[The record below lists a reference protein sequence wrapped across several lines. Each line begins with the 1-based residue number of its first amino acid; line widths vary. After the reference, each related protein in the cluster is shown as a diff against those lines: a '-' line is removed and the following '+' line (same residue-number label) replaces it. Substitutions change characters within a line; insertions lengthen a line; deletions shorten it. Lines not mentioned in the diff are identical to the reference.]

1 MNCLLDAN
9 HVSESSLVLC
19 VDMCSDIFS
28 AIGGM
33 SAELVRS
40 YVAQY
45 LYTSTTVHIT
55 AVNQGTDFYCAR
67 TVPLPY
73 FRILQAAY
81 PLSMGNAESKLQR
94 VSIFRL
100 K

>member
-1 MNCLLDAN
+1 MSPSRPLSFALICA
-9 HVSESSLVLC
+9 
-19 VDMCSDIFS
+19 FS

-33 SAELVRS
+33 SAELVGS

-67 TVPLPY
+67 TTTVFPY
-73 FRILQAAY
+73 ITGS
-81 PLSMGNAESKLQR
+81 LSTLYATNYGNAESKLQG
-94 VSIFRL
+94 
-100 K
+100 